1 MRLLS
6 YYYMV
11 ICPDLIW
18 KHNIENIMELNKYK
32 FKNLVISTSGANFLT
47 DKNYSISAMAALE
60 YITGQKGEIRYA
72 KKSIAAFKLR
82 KNMVIGCKVTL
93 RGANGYRF
101 LDTLLYI
108 ISPLSDRRKV
118 AKFYPNNGSFN
129 LSIENLLLFP
139 ELENKYLYFNFL
151 KGINISINMENKYK
165 QKPNYNTAAVR
176 IYNTKKKTE
185 AKTLESLMS
194 GLQYPCN

>member
-1 MRLLS
+1 
-6 YYYMV
+6 
-11 ICPDLIW
+11 
-18 KHNIENIMELNKYK
+18 
-32 FKNLVISTSGANFLT
+32 
-47 DKNYSISAMAALE
+47 
-60 YITGQKGEIRYA
+60 
-72 KKSIAAFKLR
+72 
-82 KNMVIGCKVTL
+82 MVIGCKVTL

-185 AKTLESLMS
+185 AHGAMNCIMPIPLVPVSSSSELCDKSVHTIDPVTWAAEYLVAHTSLF
-194 GLQYPCN
+194 